1 MKNAEHILILRFSA
15 LGDVA
20 IMIPIIR
27 CFFIQ
32 YSEVKLTIVTDEKYF
47 GLFKEFNKINLIAF
61 EKINRHNGIFGL
73 WALFNELRKKNPT
86 AIIDLHS
93 VLRTKFLKILFRLFL
108 FRFKSL
114 NKGRKEKFFLLKK
127 HNKKFK
133 PLTPTIYRYLD
144 VFSSVGYEINIE
156 KHEFPPKPIL
166 PKIINKKFNVKSKK
180 WIGIAPFAS
189 FNGKVYP
196 LDLMQ
201 KVIAYLQKDNQVFLF
216 GSGEKEI
223 NQLIIWAK
231 AYENTYIAS
240 MELTLSEELAL
251 MAYLD
256 LMISMDSANGH
267 LATNMGV
274 KVLTIWGLTH
284 PFIGFAP
291 WGQPNS
297 HNITVDRQ
305 EFPLIPTSVYG
316 NKVPTGYENILRSI
330 SPKRIIEKSL
340 EILLNQT
347 SS

>member
-1 MKNAEHILILRFSA
+1 M
-15 LGDVA
+15 
-20 IMIPIIR
+20 
-27 CFFIQ
+27 
-32 YSEVKLTIVTDEKYF
+32 
-47 GLFKEFNKINLIAF
+47 
-61 EKINRHNGIFGL
+61 
-73 WALFNELRKKNPT
+73 
-86 AIIDLHS
+86 
-93 VLRTKFLKILFRLFL
+93 
-108 FRFKSL
+108 
-114 NKGRKEKFFLLKK
+114 
-127 HNKKFK
+127 
-133 PLTPTIYRYLD
+133 
-144 VFSSVGYEINIE
+144 GYEINIE

-223 NQLIIWAK
+223 NQLTIWAK
-231 AYENTYIAS
+231 AFENTYIAS

-251 MAYLD
+251 MAYFD

-305 EFPLIPTSVYG
+305 QFPLIPTSVYG
-316 NKVPTGYENILRSI
+316 NKVPMGYENILRSI
-330 SPKRIIEKSL
+330 SPKTIIEKSL